1 MFLTLCSPHPHPDPN
16 PKPNPN
22 PNPNYTQPPYPPINH
37 NPSPTLALTVTGT
50 LKPLAKMRELRGV
63 DLTNNSIEGTLEPLQ
78 SFAPVLR
85 EVFLTNNRLCGSLEP
100 LRGCTALQDV
110 VLDSNQLTGGLQ
122 PLQSCTA
129 LQALYCR
136 CCAPALRPNFARGGS
151 IGSAPVAVYR
161 IGSAVPRACVQV
173 QPAVGRA
180 RAAAGVRG
188 AREALPHPE
197 HADGRPRAAPG
208 LPRIAGALPGG
219 QRVSTYEI

>member
-1 MFLTLCSPHPHPDPN
+1 M
-16 PKPNPN
+16 
-22 PNPNYTQPPYPPINH
+22 
-37 NPSPTLALTVTGT
+37 
-50 LKPLAKMRELRGV
+50 
-63 DLTNNSIEGTLEPLQ
+63 
-78 SFAPVLR
+78 LR

-188 AREALPHPE
+188 AREALPHAE

-219 QRVSTYEI
+219 QRVSTYEDIVHACLLACLPTYLLTCSPLDGRLTGGLEALQLCPELRMLHGE